1 MKLKKWVSLGAL
13 AATSVLFL
21 AACSGKSADD
31 DKVVVKVGTMAKSD
45 SEEARWNKVEELLKD
60 ENVTIKYT
68 EFTDYSQPNKAL
80 ENGEIDIN
88 AFQHYNFLNEWN
100 KKNNTDLVGIA
111 ETYITAFRLYSGIE
125 GDKNKY
131 TDVKELPDKATIVI
145 PNDTVNESR
154 ALYLLQSAGLIE
166 LGVSGDTFAALDDIT
181 KNEKDLDIVEVDAAQ
196 TARQLQSADAAVINN
211 DFVVEAGIDPSKAI
225 FIEPKG
231 DNAKQW
237 YNLIAAK
244 KDWKKAKNADAI
256 QKVVDAYHTD
266 EVKKVIK
273 ESSEGLDEPVW

>member
-1 MKLKKWVSLGAL
+1 MKLKKWLSIGTIAVA
-13 AATSVLFL
+13 SVVLL
-21 AACSGKSADD
+21 TACGPKVDD
-31 DKVVVKVGTMAKSD
+31 DNVVVKVGTMAKSD

-60 ENVTIKYT
+60 KNVTIKYT

-80 ENGEIDIN
+80 ENGEIDVN

-100 KKNNTDLVGIA
+100 KKHKTELVGIA
-111 ETYITAFRLYSGIE
+111 ETYITAFRLYSGTE
-125 GDKNKY
+125 GGKNKY
-131 TDVKELPDKATIVI
+131 TDAKDIPNKGTIVI

-166 LGVSGDTFAALDDIT
+166 LGVSGDTFATLDDIT
-181 KNEKDLDIVEVDAAQ
+181 KNDKNLDIVEVDAAQ

-225 FIEPKG
+225 FIEPKN

-256 QKVVDAYHTD
+256 QAVVDAYQTD
-266 EVKKVIK
+266 DVKKVIK
-273 ESSEGLDEPVW
+273 DSSKGLDEPVW

>member
-1 MKLKKWVSLGAL
+1 MVLKKFFSIGTVAVASAL
-13 AATSVLFL
+13 LL
-21 AACSGKSADD
+21 AACGQKADD
-31 DKVVVKVGTMAKSD
+31 DVVVKVGTMAKSD
-45 SEEARWNKVEELLKD
+45 SEEARWNKIEELLK
-60 ENVTIKYT
+60 NKHVTIKYT

-100 KKNNTDLVGIA
+100 KKHKTNLIGIA
-111 ETYITAFRLYSGIE
+111 ETYITAFRLYSGVE
-125 GDKNKY
+125 GGKNKY
-131 TDVKELPDKATIVI
+131 TDVKDIPDKATIVI

-154 ALYLLQSAGLIE
+154 ALYLLQSAGLIR
-166 LGVSGDTFAALDDIT
+166 LGVSGDTFASLDDIT
-181 KNEKDLDIVEVDAAQ
+181 QNNKHLKIVEVDAAQ

-231 DNAKQW
+231 ANAKQW
-237 YNLIAAK
+237 YNLIVAK
-244 KDWKKAKNADAI
+244 KGWKKAKNADAI

>member
-13 AATSVLFL
+13 VATSVLFL

-68 EFTDYSQPNKAL
+68 EFTDYLQPNKAL

-111 ETYITAFRLYSGIE
+111 ETYITAFRLYSGTE
-125 GDKNKY
+125 GGKNKY

>member
-1 MKLKKWVSLGAL
+1 MILKKWLGIGTVAV
-13 AATSVLFL
+13 ASVCLL
-21 AACSGKSADD
+21 AACGQKADD
-31 DKVVVKVGTMAKSD
+31 NVVVKVGTMAKSD
-45 SEEARWNKVEELLKD
+45 SEEARWNKIEELLKD
-60 ENVTIKYT
+60 KHVTIKYT

-80 ENGEIDIN
+80 ANGEIDVN

-100 KKNNTDLVGIA
+100 KKHNTDLVGIA
-111 ETYITAFRLYSGIE
+111 ETYITAFRLYSGTKD
-125 GDKNKY
+125 GNNKY
-131 TDVKELPDKATIVI
+131 TDVKELPDQATIVI

-154 ALYLLQSAGLIE
+154 ALYLLQSAGLIT
-166 LGVSGDTFAALDDIT
+166 LGVSGDTFASLDDIT
-181 KNEKDLDIVEVDAAQ
+181 QNKKQLKIVEVDAAQ

-237 YNLIAAK
+237 YNLIVAK

>member
-1 MKLKKWVSLGAL
+1 M
-13 AATSVLFL
+13 
-21 AACSGKSADD
+21 
-31 DKVVVKVGTMAKSD
+31 
-45 SEEARWNKVEELLKD
+45 
-60 ENVTIKYT
+60 
-68 EFTDYSQPNKAL
+68 P
-80 ENGEIDIN
+80 
-88 AFQHYNFLNEWN
+88 
-100 KKNNTDLVGIA
+100 
-111 ETYITAFRLYSGIE
+111 
-125 GDKNKY
+125 
-131 TDVKELPDKATIVI
+131 
-145 PNDTVNESR
+145 
-154 ALYLLQSAGLIE
+154 
-166 LGVSGDTFAALDDIT
+166 
-181 KNEKDLDIVEVDAAQ
+181 LDIVEVDAAQ

-273 ESSEGLDEPVW
+273 ESSEGLDEPV

>member
-1 MKLKKWVSLGAL
+1 MRLKKWLGIGTIAVASTIL
-13 AATSVLFL
+13 LT
-21 AACSGKSADD
+21 ACHSKADD
-31 DKVVVKVGTMAKSD
+31 DTIVVKVGTMSKSD
-45 SEEARWNKVEELLKD
+45 SEEARWDKVEELLKD
-60 ENVTIKYT
+60 KKITLKYT

-80 ENGEIDIN
+80 ENEEIDVN

-100 KKNNTDLVGIA
+100 KKNNTSLVGIA
-111 ETYITAFRLYSGIE
+111 ETYITAFRLYSGTE
-125 GDKNKY
+125 GGKNKY
-131 TDVKELPDKATIVI
+131 TDVKAIPNNATIVI

-154 ALYLLQSAGLIE
+154 ALYLLQSAGLIT
-166 LGVSGDTFAALDDIT
+166 LGVSGDTFATLDDVT
-181 KNEKDLDIVEVDAAQ
+181 KNEKNLDIVEVDAAQ

-237 YNLIAAK
+237 YNLIVAK

-256 QKVVDAYHTD
+256 QKVIDAYRTD
-266 EVKKVIK
+266 DVKKVIK
-273 ESSEGLDEPVW
+273 ESSQGLDEPVW

>member
-1 MKLKKWVSLGAL
+1 M
-13 AATSVLFL
+13 
-21 AACSGKSADD
+21 
-31 DKVVVKVGTMAKSD
+31 VVKVGTMAKSD
-45 SEEARWNKVEELLKD
+45 SEEARWNKIEELLKD
-60 ENVTIKYT
+60 KHVTIKYT

-100 KKNNTDLVGIA
+100 KKHKTNLIGIA
-111 ETYITAFRLYSGIE
+111 ETYITAFRLYSDVE
-125 GDKNKY
+125 GGKNKY
-131 TDVKELPDKATIVI
+131 TNVTEIPDKGTIVI

-154 ALYLLQSAGLIE
+154 ALYL
-166 LGVSGDTFAALDDIT
+166 
-181 KNEKDLDIVEVDAAQ
+181 
-196 TARQLQSADAAVINN
+196 LQSADAAVINN

-231 DNAKQW
+231 ANAKQW
-237 YNLIAAK
+237 YNLIVAK
-244 KDWKKAKNADAI
+244 KDWKKAKNAEAI
-256 QKVVDAYHTD
+256 QKVLDAYHTD

>member
-1 MKLKKWVSLGAL
+1 MILKKWLSIGTVAV
-13 AATSVLFL
+13 ASVCLL
-21 AACSGKSADD
+21 AACGQKADD
-31 DKVVVKVGTMAKSD
+31 NVVVKVGTMAKSD
-45 SEEARWNKVEELLKD
+45 SEEARWNKIEELLKD
-60 ENVTIKYT
+60 KHVTIKYT

-80 ENGEIDIN
+80 ANGEIDVN

-100 KKNNTDLVGIA
+100 KKHKTDLVGIA
-111 ETYITAFRLYSGIE
+111 ETYITAFRLYSGTKD
-125 GDKNKY
+125 GKNKY
-131 TDVKELPDKATIVI
+131 TDVKELPDQATIVI

-154 ALYLLQSAGLIE
+154 ALYLLQSAGLIT
-166 LGVSGDTFAALDDIT
+166 LGVSGDTFASLDDIT
-181 KNEKDLDIVEVDAAQ
+181 QNKKQLKIVEVDAAQ

-237 YNLIAAK
+237 YNLIVAK

>member
-1 MKLKKWVSLGAL
+1 MILKKWLSIGTVAV
-13 AATSVLFL
+13 ASVCLL
-21 AACSGKSADD
+21 AACGQKADD
-31 DKVVVKVGTMAKSD
+31 NVVVKVGTMAKSD
-45 SEEARWNKVEELLKD
+45 SEEARWNKIEELLKD
-60 ENVTIKYT
+60 KHVTIKYT

-80 ENGEIDIN
+80 ANGEIDVN

-100 KKNNTDLVGIA
+100 KKHKTDLVGIA
-111 ETYITAFRLYSGIE
+111 ETYITAFRLYSGTKD
-125 GDKNKY
+125 GKNKY
-131 TDVKELPDKATIVI
+131 TDVKELPDQATIVI

-154 ALYLLQSAGLIE
+154 ALYLLQSAGLIT
-166 LGVSGDTFAALDDIT
+166 LGVSGDTFASLDDIT
-181 KNEKDLDIVEVDAAQ
+181 QNKKQLKIVEVDAAQ

-237 YNLIAAK
+237 YNLIVAK

-266 EVKKVIK
+266 EVKTVIK

>member
-13 AATSVLFL
+13 VAMSVLFL
-21 AACSGKSADD
+21 AACSRKSADD

-68 EFTDYSQPNKAL
+68 EFTDYLQPNKAL
-80 ENGEIDIN
+80 ENREIDIN

-111 ETYITAFRLYSGIE
+111 ETYITAFRLYSGTE
-125 GDKNKY
+125 SGKNKY

-211 DFVVEAGIDPSKAI
+211 DFVVEAGIYPSKAI

>member
-1 MKLKKWVSLGAL
+1 MILKKWLSIGTVAV
-13 AATSVLFL
+13 ASVCLL
-21 AACSGKSADD
+21 AACGQKADD
-31 DKVVVKVGTMAKSD
+31 NVVVKVGTMAKSD
-45 SEEARWNKVEELLKD
+45 SEEARWNKIEELLKD
-60 ENVTIKYT
+60 KHVTIKYT

-80 ENGEIDIN
+80 ANGEIDVN

-100 KKNNTDLVGIA
+100 KKHNTDLVGIA
-111 ETYITAFRLYSGIE
+111 ETYITAFRLYSGTKD
-125 GDKNKY
+125 GKNKY
-131 TDVKELPDKATIVI
+131 TDVKELPDQATIVI

-154 ALYLLQSAGLIE
+154 ALYLLQSAGLIT
-166 LGVSGDTFAALDDIT
+166 LGVSGDTFASLDDIT
-181 KNEKDLDIVEVDAAQ
+181 QNKKQLKIVEVDAAQ

-237 YNLIAAK
+237 YNLIVAK